1 MKALLRSSI
10 IVLVLGAGYAA
21 FSMPSKQSTAGM
33 PGLPPKPP
41 QCLCQD
47 SAR

>member
-21 FSMPSKQSTAGM
+21 FSMPSKQTAGI
-33 PGLPPKPP
+33 PGAPAPRPAP
-41 QCLCQD
+41 CPT
-47 SAR
+47 SVR